1 MAQYFKKMPLWVIGL
16 AKVIR
21 DTLVTMTALSIFA
34 NESTVALVLIC
45 VREVV
50 GAFVKYSDELPKS
63 VKNANNV

>member
-1 MAQYFKKMPLWVIGL
+1 MAQYFKKIPLWVIGS

-50 GAFVKYSDELPKS
+50 GAFVKYADELPKATK
-63 VKNANNV
+63 VKE